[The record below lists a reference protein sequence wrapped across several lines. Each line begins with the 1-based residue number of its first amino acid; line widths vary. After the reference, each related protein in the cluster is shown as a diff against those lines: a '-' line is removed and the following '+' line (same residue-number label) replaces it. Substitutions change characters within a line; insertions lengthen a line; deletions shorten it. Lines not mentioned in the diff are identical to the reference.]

1 MNSYKFSPANVA
13 NTGFVD
19 IPIPALDNLNN
30 YYVEAEIYTT
40 DTSTTGQSGLAL
52 YPSTDTGGNAVTFR
66 DIASI
71 NRCGV
76 LKFSNYSENGESGNS
91 SQSSLPVGNNW
102 YKVRVEVNGTAVTA
116 KWLKTDNTQVY
127 STNYTMPYTSSTMR
141 VGIMFLA
148 ANTSKYYYVRN
159 IKADSL

>member
-1 MNSYKFSPANVA
+1 MNSYKFSPTNVA
-13 NTGFVD
+13 TTGFVD

-52 YPSTDTGGNAVTFR
+52 YTSTDTGGNAVTFR

-76 LKFSNYSENGESGNS
+76 LKFVNYSESGESGNS
-91 SQSSLPVGNNW
+91 QQSSLPVGNNW
-102 YKVRVEVNGTAVTA
+102 YKVRVEVNNTTVTA

-127 STNYTMPYTSSTMR
+127 STNYNMPYTSSTMR

-159 IKADSL
+159 IKAESL